1 MKTSELREYVDFV
14 KPLLLG
20 RYLSRPSLFSKGALS
35 FRLGGEYPR
44 LVFVMDNDEP
54 RFYLSKR
61 SDELKSLESTFLD
74 VIKKRLYRAKVTD
87 VSLIGD
93 DRIVEFSLLAS
104 EEALFP
110 KKRSLV
116 FEMFPRHANLILLD
130 EERKVLTAFK
140 VSSLEDKRPLFKG
153 LAYSLPPKNEYRAE
167 ESHLDVEGAL
177 SRYEELEKKMLLQ
190 RKKERFGELEKY
202 LKGREKA
209 LKKKIDALGR
219 DISKAEARVDG
230 KEKGD
235 LLFTYLGQVDPSKGK
250 IVLDGVE
257 IALDPR
263 KSAALNAE
271 GYYRQAK
278 KAKESIRLASAHMK
292 EANEELLDVESAV
305 SQYEESD
312 EEGLEQLSKELDIP
326 AKGRPKAGWKGL
338 SRSSLPFEC
347 FIGNTR
353 LLFGKSSKENDCL
366 TFLFARG
373 RKLHW
378 FHIQGDSGSHLVLK
392 SENPSAEEIEIAAE
406 IAVLL
411 KGREDGD
418 VIHAL
423 RGDVRKG
430 SAPGQAVLKKFEVIR
445 VNGISPAAKEA
456 LAGAR
461 KAERP

>member
-1 MKTSELREYVDFV
+1 MLLADTLRRMMAGEHLPEEPIRIAPDAIITRRSTDVFVVPHLKLKKALNFFQENAFSNIGVADGAAAAGLSTSMLNRLFRRYLHQSALDYLRELR
-14 KPLLLG
+14 
-20 RYLSRPSLFSKGALS
+20 
-35 FRLGGEYPR
+35 
-44 LVFVMDNDEP
+44 
-54 RFYLSKR
+54 
-61 SDELKSLESTFLD
+61 
-74 VIKKRLYRAKVTD
+74 
-87 VSLIGD
+87 
-93 DRIVEFSLLAS
+93 
-104 EEALFP
+104 
-110 KKRSLV
+110 
-116 FEMFPRHANLILLD
+116 
-130 EERKVLTAFK
+130 
-140 VSSLEDKRPLFKG
+140 LEDG
-153 LAYSLPPKNEYRAE
+153 S
-167 ESHLDVEGAL
+167 V
-177 SRYEELEKKMLLQ
+177 
-190 RKKERFGELEKY
+190 
-202 LKGREKA
+202 
-209 LKKKIDALGR
+209 
-219 DISKAEARVDG
+219 
-230 KEKGD
+230 
-235 LLFTYLGQVDPSKGK
+235 
-250 IVLDGVE
+250 
-257 IALDPR
+257 
-263 KSAALNAE
+263 
-271 GYYRQAK
+271 
-278 KAKESIRLASAHMK
+278 IRLASAHMK

-445 VNGISPAAKEA
+445 VNGIGPAAKEA